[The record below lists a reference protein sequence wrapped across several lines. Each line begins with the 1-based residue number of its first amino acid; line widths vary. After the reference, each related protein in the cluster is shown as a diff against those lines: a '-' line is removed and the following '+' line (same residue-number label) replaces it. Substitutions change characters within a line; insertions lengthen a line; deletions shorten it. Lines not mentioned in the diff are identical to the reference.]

1 MQLSNTRQSLNTS
14 ALLQPAAY
22 FEDAAH
28 WELRDFHASQWEAY
42 GDPGSDE
49 RAQGEGDIEEE
60 DNEETPAAPPISDK
74 DPYNKEFMEV
84 LGRAVT
90 KQACLGQIHN
100 QPLKPCWQG
109 LTSHRQSPS
118 LWPDSQPRPRPLPCS
133 QMSGMR

>member
-90 KQACLGQIHN
+90 KLGLSWPN
-100 QPLKPCWQG
+100 PQPAPETMLAGAYFP
-109 LTSHRQSPS
+109 
-118 LWPDSQPRPRPLPCS
+118 PLVT
-133 QMSGMR
+133 G